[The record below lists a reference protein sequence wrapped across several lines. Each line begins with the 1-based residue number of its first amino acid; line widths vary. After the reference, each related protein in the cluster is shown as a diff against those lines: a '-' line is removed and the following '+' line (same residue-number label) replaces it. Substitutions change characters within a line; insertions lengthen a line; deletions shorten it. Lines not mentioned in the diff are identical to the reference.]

1 MRTLLVCAIASLA
14 IPTTSTFAQGV
25 RDNRTLS
32 GVGTA
37 AITGMVVSDEREAR
51 SLRRARVSIT
61 GSELE
66 IGRTTVTTDDGTFS
80 FDQLPAGRY
89 SVTASKDG
97 YVTMSA
103 GADRPGRAGAGV
115 EVRQGETGRVSVRL
129 PKGAVITGIVRLPTG
144 EPAAGISVSPMMRR
158 YVAPAGE
165 RRLTASAFTT
175 VATDDRGV
183 YRIFGLAAG
192 TYLVS
197 ALPRSAFAPGGA
209 EIYPVSEADV
219 RRALSEVKAQSTA
232 PRPGMIS
239 PSPSASRPA
248 EPPRGGVTLTPVYFP
263 GTPAEKQA
271 TPVTVA
277 AGEVRTGIDIDLEY
291 FRTAAIEGFVTLPP
305 GLRAQLL
312 LSNADGSAPNQTVRV
327 SVMTADDGRFS
338 FRSLPPGHYAIT
350 ARAIAADTRSGATPA
365 QSLAWGRTEV
375 MLNGD
380 DITGITIPLRPALTL
395 SGRIAFKGSTA
406 APALPTIRLPI
417 PATAFTGGLSG
428 PLPSVQLEGDRF
440 SMGGALPGVYRFQA
454 PPPGL
459 RAPIGPWWL
468 ESVIVKEK
476 DLLDTV
482 LDLRESIDDAVVTFS
497 DRASEVSGTARYQ
510 NGQAFREGLVVVF
523 STNRDTWF
531 LNSRRIAAVQ
541 PSATGQYAFR
551 NLPPGDYFITV
562 AVGLERNE
570 WFDPELLASLTAT
583 AQRLNIAGTEVKTHD
598 LVLK

>member
-1 MRTLLVCAIASLA
+1 MRALLVCAIACLT
-14 IPTTSTFAQGV
+14 IPTPSTFAQGV
-25 RDNRTLS
+25 RDNRTLT

-37 AITGMVVSDEREAR
+37 AITGTVVSDERDAR
-51 SLRRARVSIT
+51 PLRRARVSIT
-61 GSELE
+61 GSELD

-80 FDQLPAGRY
+80 FEQLPAGRY
-89 SVTASKDG
+89 AVTASKDG
-97 YVTMSA
+97 YVAMSA
-103 GADRPGRAGAGV
+103 GADRPGRAGVGV
-115 EVRQGETGRVSVRL
+115 ELRQGETGRVSVRL
-129 PKGAVITGIVRLPTG
+129 PRGAVITGIVRLPTG

-158 YVAPAGE
+158 YVAAAGE
-165 RRLTASAFTT
+165 RRLMASAFTT
-175 VATDDRGV
+175 VTTDDRGV

-197 ALPRSAFAPGGA
+197 ALPRLAFAPGA

-219 RRALSEVKAQSTA
+219 RRALTEVKAQSAA

-239 PSPSASRPA
+239 APPLASRPA

-291 FRTAAIEGFVTLPP
+291 FRTASIEGSVTLPAS
-305 GLRAQLL
+305 LRAQLL
-312 LSNADGSAPNQTVRV
+312 LSNADGSAPNQTFRA
-327 SVMTADDGRFS
+327 SAMTAEDGRFS

-350 ARAIAADTRSGATPA
+350 ARAVAADTRSGATPA
-365 QSLAWGRTEV
+365 QSVAWGRTEV

-380 DITGITIPLRPALTL
+380 DITGISIPLRPALTL
-395 SGRIAFKGSTA
+395 SGRIVFKGSTA
-406 APALPTIRLPI
+406 APPLPTIRLPI
-417 PATAFTGGLSG
+417 PATAFTALSG

-440 SMGGALPGVYRFQA
+440 SIAGGLPGVYRFQA
-454 PPPGL
+454 PPPGM

-468 ESVIVKEK
+468 ESVIVNGK

-510 NGQAFREGLVVVF
+510 NSQVFREGLVVVF

-531 LNSRRIAAVQ
+531 LNSRRIAAV
-541 PSATGQYAFR
+541 PPNANGHYVIR

-562 AVGLERNE
+562 AVGLDRNE

-598 LVLK
+598 LILTR